1 MKFGQVI
8 EYKKRFFFYFK
19 YHSENETGR
28 LVPDLLFFKNAL
40 YDVKNIVLNLAYCKN
55 KLYETLEYWSQD
67 MLSLIF

>member
-40 YDVKNIVLNLAYCKN
+40 YDVK
-55 KLYETLEYWSQD
+55 EYSPQ
-67 MLSLIF
+67 LGILQKQAV